1 MKRILLVED
10 EQDIIKV
17 VTMVLEEGG
26 YKVESF
32 TDPTLALENFRI
44 GSYDLVILDI
54 IMPKMNGFELRRQIK
69 KIDNAVKVCFLTA
82 SELYHEEFR
91 KELGLGEELVLDK
104 DRFLRKPIQNDEL
117 IKEITGIIGS
127 NRIE

>member
-10 EQDIIKV
+10 EQDITEV
-17 VTMVLEEGG
+17 LTMVLKEGG

-82 SELYHEEFR
+82 S
-91 KELGLGEELVLDK
+91 
-104 DRFLRKPIQNDEL
+104 
-117 IKEITGIIGS
+117 
-127 NRIE
+127 